1 MNNRKKSVTII
12 ANGQFPFHDIPLTIL
27 SNTDFI
33 ISCDGAT
40 DLLLKGYK
48 PNLII
53 GDLDSISEN
62 LENFLKIKSY
72 LIVTNLKMI

>member
-40 DLLLKGYK
+40 DLLLKKG
-48 PNLII
+48 I
-53 GDLDSISEN
+53 
-62 LENFLKIKSY
+62 
-72 LIVTNLKMI
+72 